1 MKLLR
6 LLAVAAT
13 CSALSTNVWSADD
26 AKPAAPADG
35 AISFFKQVAP
45 IFRTKNCTGCHQPAK
60 QGGDYVMTEF
70 AGMLKGGES
79 ATAAIVPGQPTK
91 SNLIAQI
98 TPKDGKAEMPKD
110 APPLSADDIA
120 LITKWIEQGAK
131 DDTPMS
137 TRPQYDAEHPPVY
150 VASPVLRCIELS
162 PKGDLL
168 AVGGYHEVL
177 LHKPDG
183 SGLVARLVGQSE
195 RIESASFSPDGKFL
209 AVTGGSPGRFGEVQ
223 IWDLETKT
231 LKSSLMVGYDTCY
244 GAAWSPNGNMVSYG
258 CPDNTTHAFDV
269 ETGKQVL
276 FSGAHNDWVLDT
288 VFSVNSDHLI
298 SVSRDM
304 SMKLVEVGTQRFV
317 DNITSITPGAL
328 KGGLIC
334 LDRHPTKDELL
345 CGGSDGAPKVFK
357 MIRTQVRMIGDNA
370 NLIDLDGDGKGD
382 EYAAMPGRV
391 YGVRFSRDGN
401 KIVAGSSND
410 GVGHIWVYNAAD
422 GAVLW
427 KSEVA
432 EGGIYTVD
440 FTPDGGTVLAAGFDG
455 DVRLHNVADGKLLK
469 KFTPVEVKPAVAAK

>member
-1 MKLLR
+1 MKLFH
-6 LLAVAAT
+6 LLALAAA
-13 CSALSTNVWSADD
+13 CSGHFGTSSLAGD
-26 AKPAAPADG
+26 AKPAAPVDG
-35 AISFFKQVAP
+35 SISFFKQVAP
-45 IFRTKNCTGCHQPAK
+45 ILRTKNCTGCHQPAK
-60 QGGDYVMTEF
+60 RGGEYVMTEF
-70 AGMLKGGES
+70 VGLLKGGES
-79 ATAAIVPGQPTK
+79 GTVAIVPGQPAK
-91 SNLIAQI
+91 SHLIAQI

-150 VASPVLRCIELS
+150 VGAPVLRCIEYS

-223 IWDLETKT
+223 IWDLEKKT
-231 LKSSLMVGYDTCY
+231 LKLSLMVGYDTCY
-244 GAAWSPNGNMVSYG
+244 GAAWSPNGKMISYG

-334 LDRHPTKDELL
+334 LDRHPTKDEFL

-357 MIRTQVRMIGDNA
+357 MIRTQVRTIGDNA
-370 NLIDLDGDGKGD
+370 NLIR

-410 GVGHIWVYNAAD
+410 GVGHVWVYNAAD

-440 FTPDGGTVLAAGFDG
+440 FTPDGSTVFAAGFDG
-455 DVRLHNVADGKLLK
+455 DVRLLNAADGKLLK
-469 KFTPVEVKPAVAAK
+469 KFTPVEIKPAVAVK